1 MWIRRTLASGSALV
15 ALSLIF
21 AGAAVAAGTSVSV
34 RVEGLTRTLL
44 PTTVVHTH
52 SGSIT
57 KGGTPAGVCPSTSAA
72 GALDVATKHHWGGS
86 YSAGLGLE
94 VTQILSETHTFSSP
108 DYWSVWVD
116 NKFAQAGVCGLTLH
130 KGEQLLFAAVSDKGS
145 PAPIVLNAPAHA
157 TTGKA
162 FTVKLS
168 YFDSKGK
175 SHPLSGASVKGAT
188 GKTNAKGTVKI
199 TPTSAGKL
207 KLSASEKGYIRS
219 ATETVTVKA

>member
-1 MWIRRTLASGSALV
+1 MKIRRTLALGGALV

-21 AGAAVAAGTSVSV
+21 AGAAVAAGASVSV

-57 KGGTPAGVCPSTSAA
+57 KGGTPAGACPATSAA
-72 GALDVATKHHWGGS
+72 GALDLATKHRWGGS
-86 YSAGLGLE
+86 YSAGLGLA
-94 VTQILSETHTFSSP
+94 VTQILGETHTFSSP

-116 NKFAQAGVCGLTLH
+116 NKYSQAGVCDLKLH
-130 KGEQLLFAAVSDKGS
+130 KGEQLLFAAVSAKGS
-145 PAPIVLNAPAHA
+145 PAPIVLNAPANA

-162 FTVKLS
+162 FTVKVS
-168 YFDSKGK
+168 YFDSKGR
-175 SHPLSGASVKGAT
+175 SHPLSGALVKGAT
-188 GKTNAKGTVKI
+188 GKTNVKGTVKI
-199 TPTSAGKL
+199 TPTTAGKL
-207 KLSASEKGYIRS
+207 RLSASDKGYIRS